1 MPFFRKGHRDP
12 FREIEDLFGDD
23 FFGFFPGMRKHAP
36 AADVYQT
43 DENVVVEMQIPHVD
57 PQNVDIEVEDNVLT
71 VSGGEE
77 EIREEKD
84 KNYYR
89 REIRH
94 GAFHRSIQLPVRV
107 KGEKAEADYSKG
119 ILKIT
124 LPKAE
129 ESKSKRIEIKTG
141 DT

>member
-1 MPFFRKGHRDP
+1 MPFFRKGRRDP
-12 FREIEDLFGDD
+12 FREIEDLFSDD
-23 FFGFFPGMRKHAP
+23 FFGFFPAMRKHAP

-43 DENVVVEMQIPHVD
+43 NENVVVEMQIPHID
-57 PQNVDIEVEDNVLT
+57 PKNVDIEVEDSVLT
-71 VSGGEE
+71 VSGGVAVAK
-77 EIREEKD
+77 EEKNKD
-84 KNYYR
+84 YYR
-89 REIRH
+89 REIWR

-129 ESKSKRIEIKTG
+129 ESRSKKIQIKNKEK
-141 DT
+141 

>member
-1 MPFFRKGHRDP
+1 MPFFRKGRRDP

-23 FFGFFPGMRKHAP
+23 FFGFFPAMRKYAP

-43 DENVVVEMQIPHVD
+43 DENVVVEMQISNID
-57 PQNVDIEVEDNVLT
+57 PKNIDIEVEDSVLT

-77 EIREEKD
+77 EAKEERDKD
-84 KNYYR
+84 YYR
-89 REIRH
+89 REIRL
-94 GAFHRSIQLPVRV
+94 GAFRRSIQLPVRV

-129 ESKSKRIEIKTG
+129 ESKSKRIEIKTK
-141 DT
+141 DF